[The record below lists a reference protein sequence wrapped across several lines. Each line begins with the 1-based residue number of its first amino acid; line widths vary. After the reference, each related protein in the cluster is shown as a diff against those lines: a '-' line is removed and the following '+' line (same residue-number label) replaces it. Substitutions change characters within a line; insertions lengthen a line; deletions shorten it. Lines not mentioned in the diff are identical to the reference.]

1 MVFVI
6 VYPVVM
12 LSSSVTTTSRMF
24 PVLSNTSVS
33 STDMT
38 PLLPVLMQVCKG
50 SIWANVGTDSQSR
63 KDWRLK
69 THLATTAKLLYTSSS
84 SPILFAV
91 IRFSV
96 GRH

>member
-6 VYPVVM
+6 VDPVVM

-38 PLLPVLMQVCKG
+38 PLLPVLMQVCKE
-50 SIWANVGTDSQSR
+50 SIWATVGTDSPGH
-63 KDWRLK
+63 K
-69 THLATTAKLLYTSSS
+69 TAKSRLVWL
-84 SPILFAV
+84 
-91 IRFSV
+91 
-96 GRH
+96 